1 MSDFIEYEINGRNI
15 EIPCEIAEKLSM
27 IAKECNE
34 RDMDTNFLK
43 KLLTISVHFRKNP
56 DFVLMYLEPILEM
69 VKNNIHPGKAFVL
82 FEEYCEILFNA
93 KMQAKESIKKR
104 MAQENRI
111 KKIYE
116 KRELFFKIQQEYEE
130 EKKYDKSISIPLL
143 LEKHFSKIQDKDKN
157 KDKDKILEN
166 LRQQY
171 YRTIRDEGGVK
182 KEQVSDE
189 DFVIN
194 EFLNFYLLDDI
205 GRVEREGDNWHI
217 YKTTLRIG
225 KSRSR
230 IDKII
235 NRQKYQKKYNESIL
249 KHMKRK
255 K

>member
-34 RDMDTNFLK
+34 RDMDTNFFK
-43 KLLTISVHFRKNP
+43 KLLTISVYFRKNP

-93 KMQAKESIKKR
+93 KMHAKESIKKR

-143 LEKHFSKIQDKDKN
+143 LEKHFPEARDKD
-157 KDKDKILEN
+157 LEN

-171 YRTIRDEGGVK
+171 YRTIREECGVK
-182 KEQVSDE
+182 KEKISDE

-194 EFLNFYLLDDI
+194 EYLNFYLLDNI

-217 YKTTLRIG
+217 YKVTGRIG

-235 NRQKYQKKYNESIL
+235 NRQKYNESIQ
-249 KHMKRK
+249 KRMKRK

>member
-1 MSDFIEYEINGRNI
+1 
-15 EIPCEIAEKLSM
+15 
-27 IAKECNE
+27 
-34 RDMDTNFLK
+34 MDTNFFK
-43 KLLTISVHFRKNP
+43 KLLKISVHFRKNP

-82 FEEYCEILFNA
+82 FEEYYEIFFTA
-93 KMQAKESIKKR
+93 EMHAKESIKKR
-104 MAQENRI
+104 MAQESRI
-111 KKIYE
+111 EKIRKKR
-116 KRELFFKIQQEYEE
+116 KLFFQIKHEYEE
-130 EKKYDKSISIPLL
+130 EKTHNKSISIPLL
-143 LEKHFSKIQDKDKN
+143 LEKYFPEARDNDKN
-157 KDKDKILEN
+157 LEN

-171 YRTIRDEGGVK
+171 YRTIREECGVK
-182 KEQVSDE
+182 KEKVSDE

-194 EFLNFYLLDDI
+194 EYLNFYLLDDI

-235 NRQKYQKKYNESIL
+235 NRQKYKKKYNESIQ
-249 KHMKRK
+249 KRMKRK

>member
-56 DFVLMYLEPILEM
+56 DFVLMCLEPVLEM

-82 FEEYCEILFNA
+82 FEEYCKILFIA
-93 KMQAKESIKKR
+93 EMHAKESIKKR
-104 MAQENRI
+104 MAQESRI
-111 KKIYE
+111 KKICE
-116 KRELFFKIQQEYEE
+116 KRKLFLQIKHEYEE
-130 EKKYDKSISIPLL
+130 EKTHDKSISIPLL
-143 LEKHFSKIQDKDKN
+143 LENYFPEIKDNDKK
-157 KDKDKILEN
+157 LEN
-166 LRQQY
+166 YRQQY
-171 YRTIRDEGGVK
+171 YRTIRGECGVE
-182 KEQVSDE
+182 KEKVSDE
-189 DFVIN
+189 DSVIN
-194 EFLNFYLLDDI
+194 EYLNFYLLDNI

-235 NRQKYQKKYNESIL
+235 NRQKYKKKYNESIQ
-249 KHMKRK
+249 KRMKRK